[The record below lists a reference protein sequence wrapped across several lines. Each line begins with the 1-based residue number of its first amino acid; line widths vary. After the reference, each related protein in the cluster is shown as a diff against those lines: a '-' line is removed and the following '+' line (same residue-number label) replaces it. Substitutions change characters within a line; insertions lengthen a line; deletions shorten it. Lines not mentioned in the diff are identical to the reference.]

1 LWNSISNRCR
11 RGRTS
16 KRILPLFFLRAH
28 SHSFLWVYTELIV
41 AKRNLLLVD
50 GDPKSLR
57 VLEVSLKKTG
67 YIVTTAENGADALE
81 KMAMSPPD
89 LIISDT
95 KMAGMDG
102 FEFCR
107 RLKEN
112 KEWKEIPFIFL
123 TAEKSIEDK
132 IHGLEFGVEDY
143 LTKPIY
149 IKEIVTRV
157 KILLQKKDRKSLE
170 NRDSRTLFEG
180 SLSDMTVVDL
190 IQTIEI
196 GRKSGVIKFVGE
208 DGYKASIYFREG
220 RVIDA
225 ELGRLQGQSAVY
237 RLLVWSE
244 GHFQVEFKTIRRKDV
259 INMSTQALLM
269 EGMRRLDEWGR
280 LLEQLPSL
288 DTVFEVDYAE
298 LAERLSDI
306 PDEINSI
313 LRLFDGVRTLIQVV
327 DGCIFDDLEALNII
341 SKLYF
346 EGLIYDIN
354 VSKSSSSLIQEPP
367 PDLEG
372 WLRDPV
378 AAAAALRDS
387 QTQKKNEVLSYRP
400 PQKKAT
406 PQSEDSGAEK
416 GGGQN
421 FYKRPR
427 RITQRG
433 IGAAKEP
440 PSIEEVPDNSI
451 DIHKV
456 ANSGDNYEKEE
467 KALKFSKENGSPK
480 ISKAPTS
487 SDVLPSRLLRKQT
500 HRNDLKEKQHF
511 ESKKKEKEQ
520 LSEPT
525 TQGKKEKKAS
535 SSKETVPSIPSRLL
549 RGEKK
554 SGGQKG
560 GSVSGLPS
568 RLLPDRRTNSEE
580 VFDSDLRER
589 ASNTD
594 EDMMF
599 RRSIP
604 PLVLPS
610 DSEMKVSD
618 DAKPFTPIPPLP
630 TPNNERT
637 EKPGID
643 PKTLVGVSGEM
654 TSGARSNNKDNSL
667 EEKKVVLEHYL
678 EKERSCKGEIGKSEP
693 SKKGIVGSEANE
705 GDKIVSY
712 ERTDSSVVVE
722 EDISSEKVTKN
733 EESDFD
739 SKNLGEDTDYDKDE
753 ELERDEDKKELDSVE
768 RALEKEE
775 PFTRNTEEMEQT
787 EEDFHEN
794 ISAGRGKSLTFWAVI
809 IGAII
814 AVSGFLVYRNY
825 QSSAGQKERRKDE
838 KILTSK
844 GEEGVDEETEG
855 DTPQHE
861 LKKIKEDDSKIDP
874 KKETDEK
881 EKAISSNDEAI
892 VQEKAKMSRKVENL
906 SKLLKEGKEKAALE
920 IEEEIKD
927 KSLIPKEL
935 KEKLARAYSKKA
947 KIALDDTK
955 LEEVIKNG
963 NRALALDSS
972 LKDVWFYC
980 GYALHQK
987 GRKERA
993 NKYLK
998 KYLQVCP
1005 QCNYARWAQKY
1016 IEQ

>member
-1 LWNSISNRCR
+1 M
-11 RGRTS
+11 
-16 KRILPLFFLRAH
+16 
-28 SHSFLWVYTELIV
+28 

-67 YIVTTAENGADALE
+67 YIVTTAENGVDALE

-112 KEWKEIPFIFL
+112 KEWKDIPFIFL

-220 RVIDA
+220 SVIDA

-244 GHFQVEFKTIRRKDV
+244 GHFQVEFKKIRRNDV

-354 VSKSSSSLIQEPP
+354 ISKSTSSLIQEPP

-387 QTQKKNEVLSYRP
+387 QAQKKDGILSYNP
-400 PQKKAT
+400 PQNKEKKVAS
-406 PQSEDSGAEK
+406 QIEEK
-416 GGGQN
+416 GAKKGGEESL
-421 FYKRPR
+421 YKRPR

-440 PSIEEVPDNSI
+440 PSIEEVPDASI
-451 DIHKV
+451 DIHKS
-456 ANSGDNYEKEE
+456 ADLGNTYERGEKDSKSKKE
-467 KALKFSKENGSPK
+467 KGPHKTTKTS
-480 ISKAPTS
+480 TS
-487 SDVLPSRLLRKQT
+487 SGVLPSRLLRKQT
-500 HRNDLKEKQHF
+500 HGNNLKDENLF
-511 ESKKKEKEQ
+511 ESKKIEKKQLFTPITEGKGEQ
-520 LSEPT
+520 
-525 TQGKKEKKAS
+525 KAS
-535 SSKETVPSIPSRLL
+535 SIEETATPIPSRLL
-549 RGEKK
+549 TGEKK
-554 SGGQKG
+554 AGGQKG
-560 GSVSGLPS
+560 GSPSGLPS
-568 RLLPDRRTNSEE
+568 RLLPNLKQEK
-580 VFDSDLRER
+580 ER
-589 ASNTD
+589 ASNTN
-594 EDMMF
+594 EGMMS

-610 DSEMKVSD
+610 DSEMKISD
-618 DAKPFTPIPPLP
+618 DAKPVSPIPPLP
-630 TPNNERT
+630 TPNNERN
-637 EKPGID
+637 EKPGD
-643 PKTLVGVSGEM
+643 NQKSLAGVSGEM
-654 TSGARSNNKDNSL
+654 TAVSLSNNENDSM

-693 SKKGIVGSEANE
+693 LKKESLGAEVKKV
-705 GDKIVSY
+705 DKSSSY
-712 ERTDSSVVVE
+712 DRTDSSVILQ
-722 EDISSEKVTKN
+722 EDISSEKGIKT
-733 EESDFD
+733 EESDIEPNNFVRAT
-739 SKNLGEDTDYDKDE
+739 EYETDE
-753 ELERDEDKKELDSVE
+753 ELDREEKIEEEQEIDSVE
-768 RALEKEE
+768 AALEKDE
-775 PFTRNTEEMEQT
+775 PFIRDTEEMEST

-794 ISAGRGKSLTFWAVI
+794 ALVGRRKSLSFWAVV
-809 IGAII
+809 IGVII
-814 AVSGFLVYRNY
+814 AVIGFLVYRNY
-825 QSSAGQKERRKDE
+825 QSSPDRRGGQEDE
-838 KILTSK
+838 KIISSK
-844 GEEGVDEETEG
+844 GEEGVDKEPEG
-855 DTPQHE
+855 DTSQSDP
-861 LKKIKEDDSKIDP
+861 KKIKEDESRIDP
-874 KKETDEK
+874 KKGTDEK
-881 EKAISSNDEAI
+881 EKDISSNDDKV
-892 VQEKAKMSRKVENL
+892 VQEQAEMIRKVENI
-906 SKLLKEGKEKAALE
+906 SRLLKAGKKQDAIE

-935 KEKLARAYSKKA
+935 KEKLARAFSEKA
-947 KIALDDTK
+947 KIALDDSK
-955 LEEVIKNG
+955 LEEVIENG
-963 NRALALDSS
+963 TRALALDSS
-972 LKDVWFYC
+972 LKEVWFYC

-987 GRKERA
+987 GEKEKS

-998 KYLQVCP
+998 KYLQICP
-1005 QCNYARWAQKY
+1005 QCNYARWARKY

>member
-1 LWNSISNRCR
+1 M
-11 RGRTS
+11 
-16 KRILPLFFLRAH
+16 
-28 SHSFLWVYTELIV
+28 

-259 INMSTQALLM
+259 IEMSTQALLM

-280 LLEQLPSL
+280 LLEQLPTL

-346 EGLIYDIN
+346 EGLVYDIN
-354 VSKSSSSLIQEPP
+354 VSNSSSSLIQEPP

-387 QTQKKNEVLSYRP
+387 QTQKKNGVLSYSP
-400 PQKKAT
+400 PRKKKKKAT
-406 PQSEDSGAEK
+406 PQIEETGAEK
-416 GGGQN
+416 GGEQSL
-421 FYKRPR
+421 YKRPR

-451 DIHKV
+451 DIHKS
-456 ANSGDNYEKEE
+456 A
-467 KALKFSKENGSPK
+467 
-480 ISKAPTS
+480 
-487 SDVLPSRLLRKQT
+487 SDALPSRLLRKQT
-500 HRNDLKEKQHF
+500 HRDNLKDEQLF
-511 ESKKKEKEQ
+511 ESKKIEKER
-520 LSEPT
+520 LSET
-525 TQGKKEKKAS
+525 TTEGKGEKQDSTSRK
-535 SSKETVPSIPSRLL
+535 TVPSIPSRLL
-549 RGEKK
+549 SGEKK
-554 SGGQKG
+554 SEGQKD

-568 RLLPDRRTNSEE
+568 RLLPDRRTNPKLD
-580 VFDSDLRER
+580 FDSALSEK
-589 ASNTD
+589 ASNKV
-594 EDMMF
+594 EGMAS

-610 DSEMKVSD
+610 DSERIVSD
-618 DAKPFTPIPPLP
+618 DAKPFSPIPPLP
-630 TPNNERT
+630 SPNNERI
-637 EKPGID
+637 EKPGD
-643 PKTLVGVSGEM
+643 DQKSLVGVSGEM
-654 TSGARSNNKDNSL
+654 TSVSLSNNEDDSL

-693 SKKGIVGSEANE
+693 LKKGNLGEEAKKA
-705 GDKIVSY
+705 DKSASY
-712 ERTDSSVVVE
+712 LKTDSSVVVQ
-722 EDISSEKVTKN
+722 EDISSEEGNKTEESNFDPKTLGEETEYEKN
-733 EESDFD
+733 E
-739 SKNLGEDTDYDKDE
+739 K
-753 ELERDEDKKELDSVE
+753 LEREEQEIDSVE
-768 RALEKEE
+768 TALEKEE
-775 PFTRNTEEMEQT
+775 SFTRDTEEIAQT
-787 EEDFHEN
+787 EEDFHDN
-794 ISAGRGKSLTFWAVI
+794 ISVGRGKTLSFWAVI
-809 IGAII
+809 IGVII
-814 AVSGFLVYRNY
+814 AVAGFLVYRNY
-825 QSSAGQKERRKDE
+825 QSSADQKERRKDRTN
-838 KILTSK
+838 LYSK
-844 GEEGVDEETEG
+844 GEEGGDEESEG
-855 DTPQHE
+855 DTSKYDS
-861 LKKIKEDDSKIDP
+861 KKIKEDDSRIDP
-874 KKETDEK
+874 KKKTEETGTD
-881 EKAISSNDEAI
+881 ISSNDQEV
-892 VQEKAKMSRKVENL
+892 VQEQAEVSRKVENL
-906 SKLLKEGKEKAALE
+906 SGLLKEGKEQAAMEL
-920 IEEEIKD
+920 EEEIKD

-963 NRALALDSS
+963 NRALKLDSS

-987 GRKERA
+987 GEKERA

-998 KYLQVCP
+998 KYLQICP